1 VPKVSVFYLEIRLQ
15 TCTFAPHLLKTSIFM
30 KRLEIIGFK
39 RASLGKKDAQA
50 LRLEASVP
58 CVLYGGESQIH
69 FHVPMILFRELVYTP
84 EAHIVDM
91 NIEGDIYECMLQD
104 IQFHPVNE
112 LILHADF
119 LLLHKDKLVKMQI
132 PTQIVGVSPGVQQ
145 GGKLVMKSKK
155 LLVRALPA
163 NLPDQIT
170 VDITGLEL
178 GKSIKVK
185 DLTIEGFEILDAPN
199 NAILSIEVPRGLKG
213 K

>member
-1 VPKVSVFYLEIRLQ
+1 
-15 TCTFAPHLLKTSIFM
+15 M